1 MEDQAVFEFG
11 DDWWDPE
18 VEEQNEH
25 LERVSS
31 RTEWAIIRFCQEH
44 SSFHADELR
53 AAVTRATG
61 SAAPASSDRI
71 LRLLRTKGIV
81 NYVVVSRRESLYRV
95 LGVKIPQ
102 QGKGD
107 VHGA

>member
-1 MEDQAVFEFG
+1 MEDQAAFEFG
-11 DDWWDPE
+11 DDWWGDPE

-44 SSFHADELR
+44 KEFHADELR

-81 NYVVVSRRESLYRV
+81 SYVVVSRRESLYRV
-95 LGVKIPQ
+95 IGVRIPH
-102 QGKGD
+102 GKEKT
-107 VHGA
+107 